1 MRELPDGTVAL
12 LFTDIEGSTRL
23 LLQLGDGYAALLEA
37 HRELLRRAFQ
47 RQGGMEVDTQG
58 DAFLVVFRRAPQ
70 AVLAAAEAQRGLAD
84 HPWPKNA
91 SVRVRM
97 GIHTGAPVRTQEGY
111 AGLVLHQGARIM
123 SAGHGGQVVLSQV
136 TADLVRGDLPAG
148 MAVRDLGIH
157 RLKDLP
163 EPEHLYQL
171 DVDGLPT
178 EFPSL
183 RTLGDQRNNLPTP
196 GTRLIGREKLVQR
209 VVGFL
214 RRADIRLATLT
225 GPGGCGKSR
234 LAIQAASEF
243 LPNSPDGVYW
253 VALASITTPDLV
265 VSAIASALGV
275 REGHG
280 ESLEANLTR
289 FLGAKRLLLLLD
301 NFEQVLE
308 AAPLITNLL
317 GACPRLKVLV
327 TSRAALRLTG
337 EQEIPVPPLD
347 LPDLARDEPLERLLH
362 TPAVTLFVD
371 RARSVNPDFSVTVD
385 TARDVARICTQLD
398 GLPLAIELAAAR
410 TKLLSPHALLG
421 RMAKRLGVL
430 TGGARDL
437 PLRHQSLRDTIA
449 WSYDLL
455 SPVEQAV
462 FRRFGVFVGGST
474 LEAIEEVCTGDG
486 VPPRDVLDS
495 VESLMTGSLLTISR
509 AGDVGNRIGMLVTI
523 REFALEQLE
532 VSGEDARVR
541 ERHAQWAA
549 RLAEN
554 LAEELYGHQQLTA
567 SARLEQEHENIRAA
581 LDWLSAHR
589 PGRALSLAASLW
601 SFWRM
606 HTHLSEGRGYLE
618 RLLTAVGDAAN
629 APTRAAALL
638 GLGTLTRDSGR
649 HDQASDLLQESER
662 WAREAGDVSLQGR
675 VRTALGT
682 VAWFQGQENR
692 ARDWL
697 RQSTD
702 LLRTTDDRWGL
713 ADALHILG
721 HIQFDAGDLDAAH
734 ASFEESLS
742 LFRGVGD
749 GWNLAQPLK
758 DLGLIAARRGDYA
771 AARPMYEESL
781 GFLLGTGDKVQL
793 VDSLNRVGELDLLI
807 GAPETAQARFESALA
822 IARDVDNKTLV
833 IETLMRFVELA
844 EGGGNFTEARRLL
857 DEALTLARSA
867 QHQRLIAGILHNL
880 AYVELQ
886 EGQREKAAAMLA
898 GALRI
903 HKSLDRELGIVQN
916 LLGFGALACDR
927 GQFELAAR
935 LFGAAEAWRE
945 RLGQSVDPFDRIE
958 LATGNVERLHRT
970 RDALGETFDRAWA
983 EGRALSRD
991 DALASAAAMA
1001 PLADETGTR

>member
-1 MRELPDGTVAL
+1 MRELPEGTVTI

-23 LLQLGDGYAALLEA
+23 LLQSGDGFTALLEA
-37 HRELLRRAFQ
+37 HRELLRRAFH
-47 RQGGMEVDTQG
+47 RHGGIEVDSQG

-70 AVLAAAEAQRGLAD
+70 ALLAAAEAQRWLAD
-84 HPWPKNA
+84 HPWPENG

-97 GIHTGAPVRTQEGY
+97 GIHTGAPVRTQDGY
-111 AGLVLHQGARIM
+111 AGLALHQGARIM
-123 SAGHGGQVVLSQV
+123 SAGHGGQVLFSQA

-148 MAVRDLGIH
+148 MAVRDLGVH

-171 DVDGLPT
+171 EIDGLPS

-183 RTLGDQRNNLPTP
+183 RTLGDRGNNLPTSR
-196 GTRLIGREKLVQR
+196 TRLIGREQLMR
-209 VVGFL
+209 RAVGFL
-214 RRADIRLATLT
+214 RRDDIRLATLT

-234 LAIQAASEF
+234 LAIQAASEL
-243 LPNSPDGVYW
+243 LPDFPDGVSW
-253 VALASITTPDLV
+253 VALASVSTPGLV

-275 REGHG
+275 REGDE
-280 ESLEANLTR
+280 ESLEASL
-289 FLGAKRLLLLLD
+289 AKYLASRRRLLLLD
-301 NFEQVLE
+301 NFEQVLG

-317 GACPRLKVLV
+317 AACPGLKVLA

-337 EQEIPVPPLD
+337 EQEIPVPPLE
-347 LPDLARDEPLERLLH
+347 LPNLATDEPLEGLLRS
-362 TPAVTLFVD
+362 PAVALFVE
-371 RARSVNPDFSVTVD
+371 RARSANPDFSVTVD
-385 TARDVARICTQLD
+385 TARDVTRICTQLD

-421 RMAKRLGVL
+421 RMAQRLGVL

-437 PLRHQSLRDTIA
+437 PVRHQSLRDTMA

-455 SPVEQAV
+455 SPVGQAV

-474 LEAIEEVCTGDG
+474 LEALEEVCPGDG
-486 VPPRDVLDS
+486 VSSRDILDI
-495 VESLMTGSLLTISR
+495 VDSLLSGSLLTISHGGE
-509 AGDVGNRIGMLVTI
+509 ADDRIGMLETI
-523 REFALEQLE
+523 REFALERLAA
-532 VSGEDARVR
+532 SGEGTRVR
-541 ERHAQWAA
+541 ERHARWAA
-549 RLAEN
+549 RRAETLA
-554 LAEELYGHQQLTA
+554 AELYGHQQITA
-567 SARLEQEHENIRAA
+567 LARLEQEHENIRAA
-581 LDWLSAHR
+581 LDWLSEHR
-589 PGRALSLAASLW
+589 RDRALNLAASLW

-606 HTHLSEGRGYLE
+606 HSHLSEGRGYLE
-618 RLLTAVGDAAN
+618 RLLASAGDAVDAR
-629 APTRAAALL
+629 TRAAALL
-638 GLGTLTRDSGR
+638 GLGMLTRDSGR
-649 HDQASDLLQESER
+649 HDQASDLLHESER
-662 WAREAGDVSLQGR
+662 WAKAAGDVPLQGR
-675 VRTALGT
+675 VRTGLGG
-682 VAWFQGQENR
+682 VAWFQGQQNQ
-692 ARDWL
+692 AHDWV
-697 RQSTD
+697 RESAD

-713 ADALHILG
+713 ADALHMLG
-721 HIQFDAGDLDAAH
+721 HIQIDAGDLNAAH

-742 LFRGVGD
+742 LFRGVVD

-807 GAPETAQARFESALA
+807 GAPEAAQARFESALA

-844 EGGGNFTEARRLL
+844 QGRGDFTEARRLL

-886 EGQREKAAAMLA
+886 EGRCEKAAALLT

-903 HKSLDRELGIVQN
+903 HKSLERELGIVQN
-916 LLGFGALACDR
+916 VLGLGALACDR
-927 GQFELAAR
+927 EQFELAAR

-958 LATGNVERLHRT
+958 LATGNDERLHRA
-970 RDALGETFDRAWA
+970 RSALGETFDRAWA
-983 EGRALSRD
+983 AGRALSRD
-991 DALASAAAMA
+991 DALASAAMLA
-1001 PLADETGTR
+1001 PPATEA

>member
-1 MRELPDGTVAL
+1 MRELPEGTVTI

-23 LLQLGDGYAALLEA
+23 LLQSSDGFTALLEA

-47 RQGGMEVDTQG
+47 RHGGIEVDTQG

-70 AVLAAAEAQRGLAD
+70 ALLAAAEAQQRLAD
-84 HPWPKNA
+84 HPWPENT

-111 AGLVLHQGARIM
+111 AGLALHQGARIM
-123 SAGHGGQVVLSQV
+123 SAGHGGQVLFSQA
-136 TADLVRGDLPAG
+136 TADLVRGDLPTG
-148 MAVRDLGIH
+148 MVVRDLGVH

-171 DVDGLPT
+171 EIDGLPR

-183 RTLGDQRNNLPTP
+183 RTLGDRGNNLPTP
-196 GTRLIGREKLVQR
+196 ATRLIGREELVQR

-214 RRADIRLATLT
+214 RRDDIRLATLT

-234 LAIQAASEF
+234 LAIQAASEL
-243 LPNSPDGVYW
+243 LPDCPDGVSW
-253 VALASITTPDLV
+253 VALASISTPGLV

-280 ESLEANLTR
+280 ESLEASLAKYLGTR
-289 FLGAKRLLLLLD
+289 RRLLLLD
-301 NFEQVLE
+301 NFEQILG

-317 GACPRLKVLV
+317 AVCPGLKVLV

-337 EQEIPVPPLD
+337 EQEILVPPLE

-362 TPAVTLFVD
+362 SPAVTLFVE
-371 RARSVNPDFSVTVD
+371 RARSANPDFSVTVD
-385 TARDVARICTQLD
+385 AARDVARICTQLD
-398 GLPLAIELAAAR
+398 GLPLGIELAAAR

-421 RMAKRLGVL
+421 RMAQRLGVL

-437 PLRHQSLRDTIA
+437 PVRHQSLRDTIA

-455 SPVEQAV
+455 SLVEQAV

-474 LEAIEEVCTGDG
+474 LEALEEVCPGDG
-486 VPPRDVLDS
+486 VSSRDILDS
-495 VESLMTGSLLTISR
+495 VDSLLTGSLLTISR
-509 AGDVGNRIGMLVTI
+509 GGAADDRISMLVTI
-523 REFALEQLE
+523 REFALERLE
-532 VSGEDARVR
+532 ASGEGARVR
-541 ERHAQWAA
+541 ERHARWAA
-549 RLAEN
+549 RRAETLA
-554 LAEELYGHQQLTA
+554 AELYGHQQITA

-581 LDWLSAHR
+581 LDWLSEHR
-589 PGRALSLAASLW
+589 RDRALSLAASVW
-601 SFWRM
+601 PFWRM
-606 HTHLSEGRGYLE
+606 HNHLSEGRGYLE
-618 RLLTAVGDAAN
+618 RLLASAGDAVDAR
-629 APTRAAALL
+629 TRAAALL
-638 GLGTLTRDSGR
+638 GLGNLTRDSGR
-649 HDQASDLLQESER
+649 HDQASELLHESER
-662 WAREAGDVSLQGR
+662 WAKAAGDVSLQGR
-675 VRTALGT
+675 VRTVLGW
-682 VAWFQGQENR
+682 VAWFQGQQNR
-692 ARDWL
+692 ARDWV
-697 RQSTD
+697 RESAD

-713 ADALHILG
+713 ADALHMLG
-721 HIQFDAGDLDAAH
+721 HIQIDAGDLDAAH

-807 GAPETAQARFESALA
+807 GAPEAAQARFESALA

-833 IETLMRFVELA
+833 VETLMRFVELA
-844 EGGGNFTEARRLL
+844 EGRGKFTEARRLL

-867 QHQRLIAGILHNL
+867 QHQRLIAGIFHNL

-886 EGQREKAAAMLA
+886 EGQCEKAAAMLA

-916 LLGFGALACDR
+916 MLGFGALACDR
-927 GQFELAAR
+927 GQFELAAC

-958 LATGNVERLHRT
+958 LATGNVERLQRT
-970 RDALGETFDRAWA
+970 RSALGETFDRAWA

-991 DALASAAAMA
+991 DALASAATLA
-1001 PLADETGTR
+1001 PPAAEAGPR

>member
-1 MRELPDGTVAL
+1 MIRELPEGTVTL

-23 LLQLGDGYAALLEA
+23 LLQTGDGYAALLEA
-37 HRELLRRAFQ
+37 HRELLRAAIQ
-47 RQGGMEVDTQG
+47 RHEGIEVDTQG

-70 AVLAAAEAQRGLAD
+70 AVRAAVEAQQRFVD
-84 HPWPKNA
+84 HPWPGSV

-97 GIHTGAPVRTQEGY
+97 GIHTGEPLRTQEGY
-111 AGLVLHQGARIM
+111 AGLALHQGARIM
-123 SAGHGGQVVLSQV
+123 SAGHGGQVLFSQA
-136 TADLVRGDLPAG
+136 TAELVRSDLPAG
-148 MAVRDLGIH
+148 TVIRDLGVH

-171 DVDGLPT
+171 EIGGLPK

-183 RTLGDQRNNLPTP
+183 RTLGHRGSNLPTP
-196 GTRLIGREKLVQR
+196 GTRLIGREELVQR

-214 RRADIRLATLT
+214 RRDDIRLVTLT

-234 LAIQAASEF
+234 LAIQVGSEL
-243 LPNSPDGVYW
+243 LPDFPDGVSW
-253 VALASITTPDLV
+253 VALAPISTPGFV

-275 REGHG
+275 REGSG
-280 ESLEANLTR
+280 ESLEASLTKYLEMR
-289 FLGAKRLLLLLD
+289 QRLLLLD
-301 NFEQVLE
+301 NFEQILG
-308 AAPLITNLL
+308 AAPLITDLL
-317 GACPRLKVLV
+317 AACPRLKVLV
-327 TSRAALRLTG
+327 TSRATLRLRG
-337 EQEIPVPPLD
+337 EQEIPVPPLE
-347 LPDLARDEPLERLLH
+347 LPDQARDEPLEPLLRN
-362 TPAVTLFVD
+362 PSVALFVE

-385 TARDVARICTQLD
+385 TAPDVARICTQLD

-421 RMAKRLGVL
+421 RIVQRLGVL

-437 PLRHQSLRDTIA
+437 PSRHRSLRDTIA

-474 LEAIEEVCTGDG
+474 LETLEEVCSGDRVASHDILG
-486 VPPRDVLDS
+486 S
-495 VESLMTGSLLTISR
+495 VDSLMTGSLFMISR
-509 AGDVGNRIGMLVTI
+509 GGDTNNRIGMLATI
-523 REFALEQLE
+523 REFALERLE
-532 VSGEDARVR
+532 ASGEGERVR
-541 ERHAQWAA
+541 EGHAKWAD
-549 RLAEN
+549 RLAET
-554 LAEELYGHQQLTA
+554 LAAELYGHQQITA
-567 SARLEQEHENIRAA
+567 LARLEQEHGNIRAA
-581 LDWLSAHR
+581 LDWLSEHR
-589 PGRALSLAASLW
+589 ADRALSLAASLW
-601 SFWRM
+601 PFWRM
-606 HTHLSEGRGYLE
+606 HNHLSEGRGYLE
-618 RLLTAVGDAAN
+618 RLVATAGDAVDAQ
-629 APTRAAALL
+629 TRATALL

-649 HDQASDLLQESER
+649 HDQASKFLHESER
-662 WAREAGDVSLQGR
+662 WARAAGGLSLQGR
-675 VRTALGT
+675 VRTALGN
-682 VAWFQGQENR
+682 VAWFQGQANQ
-692 ARDWL
+692 ALDWV
-697 RQSTD
+697 RESAD

-721 HIQFDAGDLDAAH
+721 HIQIDAGQLDAAH
-734 ASFEESLS
+734 ASFEESLA
-742 LFRGVGD
+742 LFRRVGD

-807 GAPETAQARFESALA
+807 GAPDAAQARFESALT

-844 EGGGNFTEARRLL
+844 EGRGNFMEARRLL
-857 DEALTLARSA
+857 DEALTLARGE

-886 EGQREKAAAMLA
+886 EGQCEKAAAMLA

-903 HKSLDRELGIVQN
+903 HESLDRELGIVQS
-916 LLGFGALACDR
+916 LLGFGALACDKE
-927 GQFELAAR
+927 QFELGTR
-935 LFGAAEAWRE
+935 LFGTAEAWRD

-958 LATGNVERLHRT
+958 LTTGNVERLHRA
-970 RDALGETFDRAWA
+970 RSALGATFDQAWA
-983 EGRALSRD
+983 EGRSLSRD
-991 DALASAAAMA
+991 DALAFAATLA
-1001 PLADETGTR
+1001 PPTEVCPP

>member
-1 MRELPDGTVAL
+1 MRELPEGTVTI

-23 LLQLGDGYAALLEA
+23 LLQSGDGFTALLEA

-47 RQGGMEVDTQG
+47 RHGGIEVDTQG

-70 AVLAAAEAQRGLAD
+70 AVLAAAEAQQRLAD
-84 HPWPKNA
+84 HPWPENT

-111 AGLVLHQGARIM
+111 AGLALHQGARIM
-123 SAGHGGQVVLSQV
+123 SAGHGGQVLFSQA

-148 MAVRDLGIH
+148 MVVRDLGVH

-171 DVDGLPT
+171 EIDGLPR

-183 RTLGDQRNNLPTP
+183 RTLGDRGNNLPAP
-196 GTRLIGREKLVQR
+196 ATRLIGREELVQR

-214 RRADIRLATLT
+214 RRDDIRLATLT

-234 LAIQAASEF
+234 LAIQAASEL
-243 LPNSPDGVYW
+243 LPDCPDGVSW
-253 VALASITTPDLV
+253 VALASIATPGLV

-280 ESLEANLTR
+280 ESLEASLAKYLGTR
-289 FLGAKRLLLLLD
+289 RRLLLLD
-301 NFEQVLE
+301 NFEQILG

-317 GACPRLKVLV
+317 AACPGLKVLV

-337 EQEIPVPPLD
+337 EQEILVPPLE

-362 TPAVTLFVD
+362 SPAVTLFVE
-371 RARSVNPDFSVTVD
+371 RARSANPDFPVTVD
-385 TARDVARICTQLD
+385 AARDVARICTQLD

-421 RMAKRLGVL
+421 RMAQRLGVL

-437 PLRHQSLRDTIA
+437 PVRHQSLRDTIA

-455 SPVEQAV
+455 SLVEQAI

-474 LEAIEEVCTGDG
+474 LEALEEVCPGDG
-486 VPPRDVLDS
+486 VSSRDILDS
-495 VESLMTGSLLTISR
+495 VDSLLTGSLLTISR
-509 AGDVGNRIGMLVTI
+509 GGAADDRIGMLVTI
-523 REFALEQLE
+523 REFALERLE
-532 VSGEDARVR
+532 ASGEGARVR
-541 ERHAQWAA
+541 ERHARWAVRRA
-549 RLAEN
+549 ETLA
-554 LAEELYGHQQLTA
+554 AELYGPQQITA
-567 SARLEQEHENIRAA
+567 SARLEQEHENIRSA
-581 LDWLSAHR
+581 LDWLSEHR
-589 PGRALSLAASLW
+589 RDRALSLAASLW
-601 SFWRM
+601 PFWRM
-606 HTHLSEGRGYLE
+606 HNYLSEGRGYLE
-618 RLLTAVGDAAN
+618 RLLASAGDAVD
-629 APTRAAALL
+629 TRIRAAALL
-638 GLGTLTRDSGR
+638 GLGLLTRDSGR
-649 HDQASDLLQESER
+649 HDLASELLHESER
-662 WAREAGDVSLQGR
+662 WARAAGDVSLQAR
-675 VRTALGT
+675 VRTVLGGT
-682 VAWFQGQENR
+682 AWFQGQENQ
-692 ARDWL
+692 ARDWV
-697 RQSTD
+697 RESAD

-713 ADALHILG
+713 ADALHMLG
-721 HIQFDAGDLDAAH
+721 HIQIDAGDLDAAH

-807 GAPETAQARFESALA
+807 GAPEAAQARFESALA

-833 IETLMRFVELA
+833 VETLMRFVELA
-844 EGGGNFTEARRLL
+844 EGRGKFTEARRLL
-857 DEALTLARSA
+857 DEALTLARGA
-867 QHQRLIAGILHNL
+867 QHQRLIAGIFHNL

-886 EGQREKAAAMLA
+886 AGQCEKAAAMLA

-916 LLGFGALACDR
+916 MLGFGALACDR
-927 GQFELAAR
+927 GQFELSAR

-958 LATGNVERLHRT
+958 LATGNVERLQKARS
-970 RDALGETFDRAWA
+970 ALGGTFDRAWA

-991 DALASAAAMA
+991 DALASAATLA
-1001 PLADETGTR
+1001 PPAAEA